1 MDSSSA
7 NVYIAPTE
15 IAVTS
20 KTGNAQAKVSI
31 LNSRAI
37 SVYSGSS
44 STSCELVLDSTHFYA
59 RYGSA
64 FRLELNENGLY
75 VNGKKV
81 LTEE

>member
-31 LNSRAI
+31 LNCRAI